1 MRSPSPSPFRI
12 FGIVAVAIA
21 GFLLLGAIFGG
32 GWGPRHDAG
41 SNVTIVNPGSS
52 GTTVQGQTVQPG
64 SVVVIDGGRRGPG
77 FFPVFPLVFFGLLV
91 FGFIFVRRRFHR
103 GWGGPGFGPG
113 PWNGGSG
120 HGGYGGPPP
129 FAGQEPTGSSQPPA
143 WFDRWHEQAHH
154 HRGSASASTP
164 PTPAGESTG
173 SAPKPEPPAAPAAAT
188 TPATTTTTAQAEAG
202 TEQA

>member
-91 FGFIFVRRRFHR
+91 FGFVFVRRRFHR

-113 PWNGGSG
+113 PWNGGG

-154 HRGSASASTP
+154 HRGSASASESS
-164 PTPAGESTG
+164 TPAGESTG
-173 SAPKPEPPAAPAAAT
+173 SAPKPEPPAAPAADAP
-188 TPATTTTTAQAEAG
+188 PATTTAQAEAG